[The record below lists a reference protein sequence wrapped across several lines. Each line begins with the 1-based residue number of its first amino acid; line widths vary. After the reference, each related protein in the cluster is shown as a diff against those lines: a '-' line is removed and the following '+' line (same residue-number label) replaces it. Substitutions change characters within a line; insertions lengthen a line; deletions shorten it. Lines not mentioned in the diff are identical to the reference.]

1 MHASNPGGIET
12 VSCRTCLVIGQ
23 PDDMVWDVGDE
34 IWLCKRHALAHRLDE
49 VKRARTEKLQWLQK
63 THLLEVDNM
72 NAEIA
77 RLTAE
82 LADLDKPS
90 TPIASAP

>member
-1 MHASNPGGIET
+1 MPASNSGGAET
-12 VSCRTCLVIGQ
+12 VSCFTCLVIGR
-23 PDDMVWDVGDE
+23 PDDMVWDVGHE
-34 IWLCKRHALAHRLDE
+34 TWFCKRHSLAHRLDE

-72 NAEIA
+72 NVEIE
-77 RLTAE
+77 RLTTE